1 MKKGIC
7 ILYSQMEKKK
17 GGMGR
22 NMPNKLEIRRSALRK
37 IRQKFLESF
46 SAVMPI
52 GLIVLLLHFTIAPMP
67 GGMFGSFL
75 VGLILLIV
83 GMCLFSL
90 GADLS
95 MMPMG
100 ERIGAQLTR
109 SKNLKF
115 LIVTALV
122 MGVLITVAE
131 PDLQVLARQVP
142 AVPDKPLIF
151 LVAAGVGLFLV
162 TALLR
167 IIFQKSLRLI
177 LMACY
182 GLVFFLAIWVQPGFL
197 PVAFDA
203 GGVTTGPITVPFIL
217 ALGIGVAAVRGG
229 RSAHD
234 DSFGLVAL
242 CSIGPI
248 LSVLLLS
255 QFYDAAGG
263 AYGATVP
270 ETPQSLGEI
279 VSQYI
284 QAFPHYAKEVL
295 IALLPI
301 LGAFALF
308 QVLFL
313 HLPRRQM
320 IRVGVGAAYTYVGL
334 VLFLTGANIGFLS
347 AGNFLGGAIAALSYR
362 WVLVPIGMVMGFFVV
377 AAEPAVHVLN
387 KQVEE
392 ISGGTISRSAMLI
405 SLMCGVA
412 VSLGLAM
419 ARVIWGVSIW
429 YFLLPGYL
437 VALMLT
443 LFVPKIFT
451 AVAFDS
457 GGVASG
463 PMTATFLL
471 PFAMGACQAMG
482 GNVLS
487 DAFGIVAMVAMTP
500 LLAIQILGLWSVY
513 RQKKQPREKFALDET
528 ELIEMEG

>member
-1 MKKGIC
+1 
-7 ILYSQMEKKK
+7 
-17 GGMGR
+17 
-22 NMPNKLEIRRSALRK
+22 MPNKLEVRRSALRK
-37 IRQKFLESF
+37 IREKFLESF

-320 IRVGVGAAYTYVGL
+320 IRVGVGAAYTYVGWFSFSQEPTS
-334 VLFLTGANIGFLS
+334 VFCPQGISWEAPSPPFPIGGFLFPS
-347 AGNFLGGAIAALSYR
+347 A
-362 WVLVPIGMVMGFFVV
+362 W
-377 AAEPAVHVLN
+377 
-387 KQVEE
+387 
-392 ISGGTISRSAMLI
+392 
-405 SLMCGVA
+405 
-412 VSLGLAM
+412 
-419 ARVIWGVSIW
+419 
-429 YFLLPGYL
+429 
-437 VALMLT
+437 
-443 LFVPKIFT
+443 
-451 AVAFDS
+451 
-457 GGVASG
+457 
-463 PMTATFLL
+463 
-471 PFAMGACQAMG
+471 
-482 GNVLS
+482 
-487 DAFGIVAMVAMTP
+487 
-500 LLAIQILGLWSVY
+500 
-513 RQKKQPREKFALDET
+513 
-528 ELIEMEG
+528 

>member
-1 MKKGIC
+1 
-7 ILYSQMEKKK
+7 
-17 GGMGR
+17 
-22 NMPNKLEIRRSALRK
+22 MPNKLEIRRSALRK
-37 IRQKFLESF
+37 IREKFLESF
-46 SAVMPI
+46 SAVIPI

-75 VGLILLIV
+75 LGLVLLIV

-109 SKNLKF
+109 SKNLKL
-115 LIVTALV
+115 LIVCAFFVPISLLV

-151 LVAAGVGLFLV
+151 LVATGVGLFLV
-162 TALLR
+162 AALLR

-177 LMACY
+177 LMVCY

-197 PVAFDA
+197 PVAFDS

-270 ETPQSLGEI
+270 ETPHSLGEI
-279 VSQYI
+279 LLQYI

-313 HLPRRQM
+313 RLPRRQM

-334 VLFLTGANIGFLS
+334 VLFLTGANIGFFS

-419 ARVIWGVSIW
+419 ARVIWGLSIW

-437 VALMLT
+437 VALVLT

-482 GNVLS
+482 GDVLS

-500 LLAIQILGLWSVY
+500 LLAIQLLGLWSVY
-513 RQKKQPREKFALDET
+513 RQKKQPREEFALDET